1 MKNLLALLVILL
13 LAGAGQPATAQEML
27 ADPVGGGAGDLPPED
42 ALVLP
47 SGDDYDQG
55 ADGQNGE
62 LVPSPV
68 AEGDEETLN
77 SFLGGPMHAM
87 ECCPSYFESSGS
99 WLRRGYWF
107 TEVDFLMLNKSWDRK
122 GLLFAFEGT
131 TAAAPGFQP
140 GLGQPGFGQVL
151 AIDTLTIDGSRPGA
165 DGLARVKLGR
175 FLFRDSRNRDH
186 TLEASYYGGGD
197 WMQSSALTASSDTG
211 LQVNSFIDRDNVS
224 FTGAQSMGFNYLTTL
239 DSVEGNYAVKT
250 RLGRDQME
258 LRPNGEWVRTANP
271 TRTYSFLSGVRYM
284 RLNETLNIN
293 ATGIPNTLVGADDP
307 LLPGAYF
314 VRTNNDLTGG
324 QLGASFAYET
334 ARWSV
339 GSSVKGGAYWNRMD
353 LRSNFSVGSQDTNV
367 LNSAQIV
374 NDREDNISFIGEFQI
389 LGKWHLRPNLSL
401 RAGFEVLYVDS
412 IALAPHQV
420 NFVRRPADGF
430 GNTGYTPIAG
440 NGDVVC
446 LGSSLGLE
454 FYR

>member
-1 MKNLLALLVILL
+1 MLLAV
-13 LAGAGQPATAQEML
+13 ASRPATAQDML
-27 ADPVGGGAGDLPPED
+27 GAPGGSRAGDLPPNES
-42 ALVLP
+42 LVLP
-47 SGDDYDQG
+47 EGEHDDDG
-55 ADGQNGE
+55 ASE

-68 AEGDEETLN
+68 AEGDEELLQ
-77 SFLGGPMHAM
+77 SYLGGPMHAL

-131 TAAAPGFQP
+131 TSVAPGYQQPGFQV
-140 GLGQPGFGQVL
+140 PGFGQIL
-151 AIDTLTIDGSRPGA
+151 AIDTLTIDGGRPGA

-175 FLFRDSRNRDH
+175 FLFRDSHNRDH
-186 TLEASYYGGGD
+186 TIEAMYYGGGD
-197 WMQSSALTASSDTG
+197 WAQSSALTASSETG
-211 LQVNSFIDRDNVS
+211 LNVNNFIDRDNIS
-224 FTGAQSMGFNYLTTL
+224 FDGAQSMNFNYLTTL
-239 DSVEGNYAVKT
+239 NSVEGDYAVKT
-250 RLGRDQME
+250 RMGRDQME

-271 TRTYSFLSGVRYM
+271 TRTYSFLSGIRYL
-284 RLNETLNIN
+284 RLNETLNIG
-293 ATGIPNTLVGADDP
+293 AAGIPNPNTTSPNL

-334 ARWSV
+334 ARWSI

-353 LRSNFSVGSQDTNV
+353 LRSNFSVGSQATEV

-374 NDREDNISFIGEFQI
+374 NSREDNISFVGEFQV

-440 NGDVVC
+440 DGDVVC
-446 LGSSLGLE
+446 LGSSIGLE